1 MELGEEEEGGAGDI
15 TFVQKGGPLR
25 FPFPAYDGDTVDD
38 GVTAAK
44 YRPLLARISLKN
56 TGARGHTGC
65 LTP

>member
-25 FPFPAYDGDTVDD
+25 FPVPAYDGDD